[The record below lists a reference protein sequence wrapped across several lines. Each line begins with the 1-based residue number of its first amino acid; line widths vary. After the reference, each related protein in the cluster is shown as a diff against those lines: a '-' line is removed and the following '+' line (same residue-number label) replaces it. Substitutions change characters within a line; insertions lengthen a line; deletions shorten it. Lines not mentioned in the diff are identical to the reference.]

1 MILLAEG
8 PAPPVQANTIA
19 LKLLF
24 STSRIRSFF
33 IFLYSRGICMRP

>member
-8 PAPPVQANTIA
+8 PAPPVQTNTIG

-24 STSRIRSFF
+24 STSRIRSYFN
-33 IFLYSRGICMRP
+33 FLYSRGICMPP